1 MPKILL
7 DCDPGHD
14 DMVAMVVAVTNPDI
28 QLLGVSTVAGNQTGE
43 RTFRNAGKVLT
54 LLHAHETPL
63 ARGCDQP
70 MVRQLQIAADIH
82 GSSGLDGAE
91 LPEPTVVPEPEHALE
106 FLEETLRASPSPVI
120 LVPTGPLTNIG
131 MLLRKSPSI
140 AEKIERVVLMGGA
153 VRESNVTPAAEFNIF
168 VDPEAATV
176 VFQAGVPITMVGLDV
191 TKRAVLTEEEIDAVG
206 DMGGEVSG
214 IVAGLLRF
222 YAGAY
227 RERFGLDGAPLH
239 DAVAVMAAA
248 DPEILQTRHLRVDV
262 ETAGIYTR
270 GRTVVDLYGVT
281 GRPPNADVA
290 VDIDLQRFKSA
301 IFDAVRSADR
311 RAERRR

>member
-1 MPKILL
+1 
-7 DCDPGHD
+7 
-14 DMVAMVVAVTNPDI
+14 
-28 QLLGVSTVAGNQTGE
+28 
-43 RTFRNAGKVLT
+43 
-54 LLHAHETPL
+54 
-63 ARGCDQP
+63 
-70 MVRQLQIAADIH
+70 
-82 GSSGLDGAE
+82 
-91 LPEPTVVPEPEHALE
+91 
-106 FLEETLRASPSPVI
+106 
-120 LVPTGPLTNIG
+120 
-131 MLLRKSPSI
+131 
-140 AEKIERVVLMGGA
+140 
-153 VRESNVTPAAEFNIF
+153 